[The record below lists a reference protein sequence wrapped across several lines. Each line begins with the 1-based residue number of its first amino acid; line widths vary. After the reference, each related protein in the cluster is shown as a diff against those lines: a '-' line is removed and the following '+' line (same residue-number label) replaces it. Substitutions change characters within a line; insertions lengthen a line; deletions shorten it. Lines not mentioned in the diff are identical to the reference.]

1 MLGMELWF
9 MGAVIVMKLIA
20 WYIGVQRDA
29 IQNRELVEVLV
40 RQTKNSRNEQGPI

>member
-9 MGAVIVMKLIA
+9 IGAVTVIELIA

-40 RQTKNSRNEQGPI
+40 RQTKRSRNNQGSI